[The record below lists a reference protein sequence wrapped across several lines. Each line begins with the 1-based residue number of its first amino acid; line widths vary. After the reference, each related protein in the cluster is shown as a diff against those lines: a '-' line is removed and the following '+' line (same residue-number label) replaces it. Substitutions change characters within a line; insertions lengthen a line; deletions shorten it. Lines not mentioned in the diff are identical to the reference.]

1 MWIYKKIKYKSYTM
15 AEFAAK
21 AEFIFK
27 ILVIGNYFIIIVRS
41 STLHKK
47 TSTNVIKT

>member
-1 MWIYKKIKYKSYTM
+1 M

-27 ILVIGNYFIIIVRS
+27 ILVIGNYFIIIISS

-47 TSTNVIKT
+47 PTTNV